1 MLKVLGIVIWRN
13 QSQQTK
19 PKGRHYMSQFLV
31 QLPGEFTSPHKI
43 TNL

>member
-1 MLKVLGIVIWRN
+1 MLKVLGFVIWRN
-13 QSQQTK
+13 QMQQTK

-31 QLPGEFTSPHKI
+31 QLPDEFTSPQKI